1 MAVRL
6 KSVRNGAPRMSET
19 ANNGMTSAAR
29 AAPINPIWG
38 YLAAGTGSALF
49 ASKAIFIK
57 LAYREGVDAET
68 LLALRMIIAMP
79 IYALAGWWAFQ
90 RSKPQQ
96 PLRAWGMAAFIGILG
111 YFLASILDFWGLEF
125 ISANLERVIL
135 LTYPMA
141 VIFLGAVFFRMP
153 IRGYALFSAVLSY
166 VGILILLLFGAEAH
180 MGGSNVLIG
189 AALVFIAGITYAFY
203 QLLAKDSIQIFGG
216 TLFTAVSMLAA
227 TVPILMLFFAKHPV
241 STLNVAPAA
250 LWPAFWLAT
259 LSTAAPTF
267 LIAAGI
273 KLAGSQ
279 STAIIGT
286 LSPLITIALGVS
298 ILGEHFGLTEALGAS
313 LVVSAVAIFT
323 IMDMREQRRQRG
335 LS

>member
-1 MAVRL
+1 
-6 KSVRNGAPRMSET
+6 
-19 ANNGMTSAAR
+19 
-29 AAPINPIWG
+29 
-38 YLAAGTGSALF
+38 
-49 ASKAIFIK
+49 
-57 LAYREGVDAET
+57 
-68 LLALRMIIAMP
+68 
-79 IYALAGWWAFQ
+79 
-90 RSKPQQ
+90 
-96 PLRAWGMAAFIGILG
+96 
-111 YFLASILDFWGLEF
+111 
-125 ISANLERVIL
+125 
-135 LTYPMA
+135 
-141 VIFLGAVFFRMP
+141 
-153 IRGYALFSAVLSY
+153 
-166 VGILILLLFGAEAH
+166 
-180 MGGSNVLIG
+180 
-189 AALVFIAGITYAFY
+189 
-203 QLLAKDSIQIFGG
+203 
-216 TLFTAVSMLAA
+216 
-227 TVPILMLFFAKHPV
+227 
-241 STLNVAPAA
+241 VAPAA